1 MASELFDL
9 ASDSPPA
16 SPTTPQP
23 TSSTTAA
30 ASSPAIMQN
39 QHQTQAAQP
48 LPKRLRISEPAIDLR
63 KPNEPAPVG
72 SMRSS
77 SESNV
82 SGSGTKPKYSYYR
95 LRGSLSK
102 VHLAETDHKLLMDPS
117 NPIKPVNCMAP
128 ANYPGSS
135 LVQKSLEPRLI
146 GQPGADIPA
155 VGSPASSKKPMDV
168 ASQVSLGGS
177 LLKMLLES
185 AVAQGQVVSVTAPH
199 RQVVSVVT
207 PWREPPE
214 TLRLFPVEAPFFPVP
229 TEKGSSST
237 IGRDDED
244 DKPLDLSAYRDEP
257 AAKPG
262 DMEWTLALPA
272 PNAMVLYGN
281 PDPVP
286 DSGDE
291 NEDVEVDL
299 DLSL

>member
-1 MASELFDL
+1 MHVMCIQLHRHMSFF
-9 ASDSPPA
+9 
-16 SPTTPQP
+16 
-23 TSSTTAA
+23 
-30 ASSPAIMQN
+30 
-39 QHQTQAAQP
+39 
-48 LPKRLRISEPAIDLR
+48 
-63 KPNEPAPVG
+63 
-72 SMRSS
+72 
-77 SESNV
+77 
-82 SGSGTKPKYSYYR
+82 YSYIT
-95 LRGSLSK
+95 LSICR
-102 VHLAETDHKLLMDPS
+102 LLMDPS
-117 NPIKPVNCMAP
+117 DPIKPVNCMAP

-146 GQPGADIPA
+146 GQPGAHIPA
-155 VGSPASSKKPMDV
+155 AGSPASSKKPMDV

-177 LLKMLLES
+177 LLKRLLES
-185 AVAQGQVVSVTAPH
+185 AVAH

-207 PWREPPE
+207 PRGEPPE
-214 TLRLFPVEAPFFPVP
+214 TLRLFPVEAPFFPVS

-244 DKPLDLSAYRDEP
+244 DKPVDLSAYRDEP

-262 DMEWTLALPA
+262 DMEWTLSLPA

-281 PDPVP
+281 PVPVP